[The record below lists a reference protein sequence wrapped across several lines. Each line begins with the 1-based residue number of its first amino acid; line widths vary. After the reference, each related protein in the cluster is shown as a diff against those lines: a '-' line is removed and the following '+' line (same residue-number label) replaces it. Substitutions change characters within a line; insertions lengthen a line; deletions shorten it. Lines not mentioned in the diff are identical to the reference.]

1 MQEVMQDSG
10 VSGSALKI
18 LTLRIR
24 GMKGELEEL
33 GEDVGDDVDSISK
46 MQTQILNM
54 THGKVN
60 IFDDED
66 NFRNIYDIMKDIAE
80 VYDDLSSTDQA
91 ALLETIAG
99 KSCQDIQKCVSRTY
113 LIADNS

>member
-1 MQEVMQDSG
+1 
-10 VSGSALKI
+10 
-18 LTLRIR
+18 
-24 GMKGELEEL
+24 MKGELEEL

-54 THGKVN
+54 THGQVN
-60 IFDDED
+60 IFDDEGK
-66 NFRNIYDIMKDIAE
+66 FRNIYEIMQDIAR

-113 LIADNS
+113 LIADKS